1 MSATISIVY
10 HFEFGAR
17 SRKTVAVE
25 LDHETLALRTTP
37 PVAPPAW
44 ATLDSNQCT
53 VCPFTTATTPTCP
66 IALNLAAIVEEFK
79 DFFSYEEVDVT
90 VETAAR
96 SYRQQTSLQTGLSSL
111 IGIIMV
117 TSGCRPMEQLKPMVR
132 FHLPFA
138 TLEETTFR
146 TVSMHLVGQYLR
158 REQGLPADFSLNGL
172 QTIYNDVAAV
182 NTCFAKRLLE
192 AARKDAN
199 INALVNLHCFAEM
212 VPLNVNDLLD
222 DIAHDFSAL
231 SS

>member
-10 HFEFGAR
+10 HFDFGAGG
-17 SRKTVAVE
+17 RKTVAVE
-25 LDHETLALRTTP
+25 LDQLTLALRTAAP
-37 PVAPPAW
+37 AVPPAW
-44 ATLDSNQCT
+44 AALASNQCT
-53 VCPFTTATTPTCP
+53 ICPFTSDTTPHCP

-90 VETAAR
+90 VATAAR
-96 SYRQQTSLQTGLSSL
+96 SYRQQTSLQIGLSSL

-138 TLEETTFR
+138 TLAETTFR
-146 TVSMHLVGQYLR
+146 TVSMHLIGQYLR
-158 REQGLPADFSLNGL
+158 RKQGLPTDFSLDGL
-172 QTIYNDVAAV
+172 QTIYNDVAVV

-212 VPLNVNDLLD
+212 VPLNVDDLLD
-222 DIAHDFSAL
+222 NIAHDFSAPF
-231 SS
+231 S